1 MNEHK
6 GSAIAF
12 KVMGI
17 VSIAIGGIVGTFFG
31 SQQTRYLEYL
41 RANERFP
48 DLYPLSEM
56 PMKYDIGTG
65 VIIFVFAAFVGLL
78 LFGIGCIIHAQSDL
92 LAITKSMYTRQF
104 SQAAR
109 HSITT
114 IQQSPQG
121 QAVQQPYSTEK
132 QNV

>member
-31 SQQTRYLEYL
+31 AQQTKYLKYV
-41 RANERFP
+41 R
-48 DLYPLSEM
+48 LSELIPELF
-56 PMKYDIGTG
+56 PMSEAPAKYDVTTG
-65 VIIFVFAAFVGLL
+65 VIIFVVAVFIGLV

-92 LAITKSMYTRQF
+92 LAVTKNMYLRQV
-104 SQAAR
+104 SPVAR
-109 HSITT
+109 HSATA
-114 IQQSPQG
+114 IQQPPQS
-121 QAVQQPYSTEK
+121 QVVQQTYSTEK